1 MNTIQKEITT
11 INLKEK
17 ISDYFALAKLRLAS
31 LVVYSAGL
39 GYGLGLLNP
48 KTTAFFSWTDFI
60 LLIIGG
66 FLVTGSSNGI
76 NQIIER
82 NSDKLMERTKNRPLP
97 SGRMQVPE
105 AIMASAVMG
114 IVGLY
119 CLYAINEISFVLGL
133 SALISY
139 AFIYTPLKKV
149 TPLSVFVG
157 AFPGSIPP
165 MIGYVAA
172 TETFGLEPGIL
183 FFVQFVWQFPHFWAI
198 AWKGSD
204 DYEKGGF
211 KMLPYGNRKDKKT
224 AFIILFYTMFVIP
237 TGMLPWAFG
246 ISGVTSMILAVLLGI
261 YFVRPAVKLYKTC
274 KDEDALKLMFA
285 SFAYL
290 PLVFL
295 FYFLDVYISTL
306 FN

>member
-1 MNTIQKEITT
+1 MNVIQKDITT
-11 INLKEK
+11 INFKEK
-17 ISDYFALAKLRLAS
+17 IADYFALAKLRLAS

-48 KTTAFFSWTDFI
+48 KTASFFSWSEFTF
-60 LLIIGG
+60 LIIGG

-82 NSDKLMERTKNRPLP
+82 KSDKLMGRTKNRPLP

-105 AIMASAVMG
+105 AIIASIIMG
-114 IVGLY
+114 LVGLY
-119 CLYAINEISFVLGL
+119 CLYSINEICFILGL
-133 SALISY
+133 SALVSY

-172 TETFGLEPGIL
+172 TGTFGLEPGIL

-198 AWKGSD
+198 AWKGSE

-211 KMLPYGNRKDKKT
+211 KMLPYGNKKDKKT
-224 AFIILFYTMFVIP
+224 AFIILFYTLFVIP

-246 ISGVTSMILAVLLGI
+246 ISGVTSMILAVVLGV
-261 YFVRPAVKLYKTC
+261 YFLIPAIKLYQTC

-285 SFAYL
+285 SFVYL

-306 FN
+306 I